1 MRVEVRIKRI
11 LTNLERFKYIDGE
24 DSILGKIYGVYDNS
38 PEDDSLHICEDG
50 IFWTQNGSREQIKY
64 SDISDLS
71 LSYNE
76 LPDKIIT
83 MLLDDHIVMLPV
95 RGRNGKLADI
105 YSILRFL
112 RTTIDDLVKFKK

>member
-11 LTNLERFKYIDGE
+11 LTNLERFQYIDGE
-24 DSILGKIYGVYDNS
+24 DGILGKIYGVYDNS

-50 IFWTQNGSREQIKY
+50 IFWFQNGSREQIKY
-64 SDISDLS
+64 SDISNLS

-76 LPDKIIT
+76 LPDHIKI
-83 MLLDDHIVMLPV
+83 MLLNNIVMLPV
-95 RGRNGKLADI
+95 RGRHGKLADI